1 MRDDVRLMEVDMA
14 EVDEPPRGFQVSTS
28 EAGDL
33 QIRYRTTGMG
43 CVVVFLTVWL
53 SGWTVG
59 CLLFTCVG
67 IFKLD
72 GNGWLILLFLVPFWM
87 IDVAIFSFVAWYVRS
102 ITIFQ
107 FGPEELVIERSLMWM
122 RRRRNFPRT
131 ELKEVK
137 QVKDGGEGEDSFPSW
152 GLALIAG
159 TEVHV
164 LSRQPI
170 DKSDW
175 LGPIIAKWADLTFE
189 PAKERKREKYETL

>member
-1 MRDDVRLMEVDMA
+1 MA
-14 EVDEPPRGFQVSTS
+14 EVDEPPRGFQVGSS

-43 CVVVFLTVWL
+43 CVAVFFAVWL
-53 SGWTVG
+53 SFWTVG
-59 CLLFTCVG
+59 CLAFTCVG

-72 GNGWLILLFLVPFWM
+72 GIGWLILLFMVPIWM
-87 IDVAIFSFVAWYVRS
+87 IDVATFAFVAWYFRS
-102 ITIFQ
+102 ITIVQ
-107 FGPEELVIERSLMWM
+107 FGPEELVIERSLLWI
-122 RRRRNFPRT
+122 RRRRNFPRA
-131 ELKEVK
+131 ELKEIK

-164 LSRQPI
+164 LWRQPI

-175 LGPIIAKWADLTFE
+175 LGPIIADWAGVEFE
-189 PAKERKREKYETL
+189 PAKVRKIERT